1 MNCCFEIPGQPKG
14 KGRPRMTRS
23 GYVFTPKDT
32 VMYENLVKM
41 MYASQVGDKFL
52 NGAIKAEIIGYFS
65 IPKSTSKKKRTEM
78 LEGKIEY
85 THKIDCDNL
94 AKVILDSLNKVA
106 YHDDSQVTQLYVSK
120 KYAEE
125 PKVVVTLTEL
135 GVSNAD
141 E

>member
-1 MNCCFEIPGQPKG
+1 MNCCFEILGQPKG
-14 KGRPRMTRS
+14 KGRPRMARN
-23 GYVFTPKDT
+23 GHVFTPKDT
-32 VMYENLVKM
+32 VLYENLVKT
-41 MYASQVGDKFL
+41 MYVAQVGNKFFE
-52 NGAIKAEIIGYFS
+52 GAIKAEIVGYFP
-65 IPKSTSKKKRTEM
+65 IPKSTSKKKRLEM

-94 AKVILDSLNKVA
+94 AKVILDSLNHIA
-106 YHDDSQVTQLYVSK
+106 YHDDSQITQLYVSK

-135 GVSNAD
+135 GAS